1 MRSRGARA
9 GLAPGGTRVA
19 GPGRAAGVS
28 QLPGVR
34 RALATT
40 RASAAAPA
48 ATATDGVPTTWEVQ
62 RATRARIAA
71 DGRVLGVRA
80 AAAQVADVLADIG
93 SSGARLRHLWTDPGV
108 TDVLVNG
115 PREVWVDRGAGL
127 VRVPMDVGDV
137 RALAVRLA
145 AAAGAR
151 LDDAAPIVDGSLPD
165 GTRLHA
171 VLAPIAAQGACLS
184 LRRHAPQALGLGDWC
199 AGGGLGA
206 VGQAVL
212 TGLVAARANVIVSGG
227 TGTGKT
233 TLLASLLAEVG
244 PHERIVCI
252 EEARELAPDHP
263 HVLHLQARAANVQG
277 AGAVTLSEL
286 VRAALRMRPD
296 RLVLGECRGAEV
308 RDVLLALNT
317 GHDGGLTTVHA
328 NTASDVPARLIA
340 LGSLANLTP
349 EAVAVQ
355 AVSAL
360 DAVVHVVREGG
371 LRRVAEVAVLGM
383 ADGRLEASVAMRAVR
398 EASGCWDLAPGPAW
412 ARLAQRLDALVG
424 AGERRPIDL
433 EASARGRLAA
443 AGPTAG
449 HGAGR

>member
-1 MRSRGARA
+1 MTPRADGARA
-9 GLAPGGTRVA
+9 AVREA
-19 GPGRAAGVS
+19 GAARGVS
-28 QLPGVR
+28 PAPGVR
-34 RALATT
+34 RLL
-40 RASAAAPA
+40 
-48 ATATDGVPTTWEVQ
+48 
-62 RATRARIAA
+62 ATRAGGAARGPGSGSPGSGQTAAGLPTAREVRLATRATIAA

-80 AAAQVADVLADIG
+80 ASAQVADVLADIG
-93 SSGARLRHLWTDPGV
+93 SSGARLRHLWADPGV

-115 PREVWVDRGAGL
+115 PREVWVDRGGGL
-127 VRVPMDVGDV
+127 VRVPIDVGDV

-171 VLAPIAAQGACLS
+171 VLAPVAAQGACLS
-184 LRRHAPQALGLGDWC
+184 LRRHAAKALSLTDWRS
-199 AGGGLGA
+199 GGGLGP
-206 VGQAVL
+206 VGHSVL
-212 TGLVAARANVIVSGG
+212 AGLVAARANVVVSGG

-233 TLLASLLAEVG
+233 TLLSSLLTEVG
-244 PHERIVCI
+244 SHERIVCI

-263 HVLHLQARAANVQG
+263 HVVHLQARAANVQG

-308 RDVLLALNT
+308 REVLLALNT

-328 NTASDVPARLIA
+328 NTATDVPARLVA
-340 LGSLANLTP
+340 LGSLAHLTP

-371 LRRVAEVAVLGM
+371 LRRVAEIAVLVVVE
-383 ADGRLEASVAMRAVR
+383 GRLEAPVAMSAVQD
-398 EASGCWDLAPGPAW
+398 ASGGWDLAPGPAW
-412 ARLAQRLDALVG
+412 GRLAQRLDALVG
-424 AGERRPIDL
+424 GRPT
-433 EASARGRLAA
+433 G
-443 AGPTAG
+443 AGP
-449 HGAGR
+449 